1 VTAPIV
7 FSTLAYGYLGRAV
20 AAITGWELGLV
31 ARKTFPDGEH
41 YLRIDSDPADRDA
54 VLIGGT
60 IDDAATLELYD
71 LACGLVTGGAYR
83 LRIVMP
89 FFGYSTM
96 ERSVRDGEVVTA
108 KTRARLLSSVP
119 MAGSARSTSTASRW

>member
-1 VTAPIV
+1 MTPIV
-7 FSTLAYGYLGRAV
+7 FSTQAYDYLGRSIASI
-20 AAITGWELGLV
+20 AGWQVGVV

-41 YLRIDSDPADRDA
+41 YLRIETDPTDRDV
-54 VLIGGT
+54 VLVGGT
-60 IDDAATLELYD
+60 TGADATLELYD
-71 LACGLVTGGAYR
+71 LACGLVTGGADR

-96 ERSVRDGEVVTA
+96 ERSVRFGEVVTA

-119 MAGSARSTSTASRW
+119 MASRGT